1 MWNKRAEAS
10 ELKTRL
16 ILAGVTV
23 IAMIVLGASKESAV
37 RGAGMSPA
45 PRERQVVICVD
56 PVYPAALRHSKS
68 DEVVRLEVLVAPDG
82 NVKAAKVL
90 GGSPVLAEAS
100 LKAIQQWKYSPAET
114 EQMLL
119 VKIDFDAYR

>member
-45 PRERQVVICVD
+45 PRERQVVTRVD

-68 DEVVRLEVLVAPDG
+68 DEVVRLESWWRLMETS
-82 NVKAAKVL
+82 KLRKFSEAAQF
-90 GGSPVLAEAS
+90 SRRQA
-100 LKAIQQWKYSPAET
+100 
-114 EQMLL
+114 
-119 VKIDFDAYR
+119 